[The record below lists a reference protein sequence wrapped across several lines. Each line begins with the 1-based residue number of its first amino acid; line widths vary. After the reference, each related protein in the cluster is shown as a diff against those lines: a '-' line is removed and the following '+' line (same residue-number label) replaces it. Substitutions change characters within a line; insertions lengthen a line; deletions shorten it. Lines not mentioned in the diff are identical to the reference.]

1 MTIYHASNTE
11 VPFPDTLHSR
21 DFLDFGKGFYVTTIR
36 EQAERYAQRFLRRG
50 QAAWLN
56 IYELSEDHSDW
67 NVKYFD
73 SYDSQWLDY
82 VAACRIG
89 KPVEKYDLIIG
100 GIANDRV
107 IITIDRYFAGEL
119 SKEQTLGVLKYEK
132 PNIQYCFCSDK
143 MLNDCVTFIKS
154 IRL

>member
-1 MTIYHASNTE
+1 MIANGLIMWLLAELANLSKNMT
-11 VPFPDTLHSR
+11 
-21 DFLDFGKGFYVTTIR
+21 
-36 EQAERYAQRFLRRG
+36 
-50 QAAWLN
+50 
-56 IYELSEDHSDW
+56 LS
-67 NVKYFD
+67 
-73 SYDSQWLDY
+73 
-82 VAACRIG
+82 
-89 KPVEKYDLIIG
+89 IG